1 MLSVP
6 TALTLFAAGL
16 QTPQDGRA
24 ALEVLPVPHVSGQN
38 QAIAPPQWSTMLQ
51 VVDGPDL
58 LLASNS
64 DRQFPIDGGVE
75 FLRTLF
81 AHDVENDTLHI
92 DAVNDNLVLSGDSTI
107 VGQVRERVKEIAD
120 ALLRPLEI
128 EATVWEAPAGDA
140 PGGVLD
146 PRELAEFTKN
156 AKALWRARTIARSGR
171 PVLLDGQRWTPYVR
185 DIDVEVAQKATASQP
200 TLASFGE
207 GGRVVVL
214 PHLLVSGDDVVVMTQ
229 FGLAQRRGAVRRQPT
244 GVAGQPDLEVPTL
257 ETTFGACSGRIRNGG
272 ALAITETG
280 DDSSGGRTM
289 LTIRVA
295 ARTPPAARTGARFG
309 IFPCGALT
317 CSALTQRVSPPP
329 TRPTEDEPGVEEE
342 EGPGILTPEALQDW
356 IRASLGAD
364 AETTFSIHESGHH
377 LFVSGNE
384 RTIPMVETLLRGLE
398 ERLLQTVSVRTTG
411 SLVPVDA
418 DNGPARRLHEIVFP
432 SLHGRMG
439 TVARL
444 LETNT
449 IAGQAAEIAQEATNH
464 NPVVA
469 TLQAGTWI
477 RVRTAAV
484 GTGEHLELLGQCM
497 HFVPPQVQQTLPQGG
512 LLGLTATATSR
523 FAHDGAVAK
532 GQAVEHGDGP
542 LVTIDGRTF
551 RTTLATVVSW

>member
-6 TALTLFAAGL
+6 TALTLLVAGL

-24 ALEVLPVPHVSGQN
+24 ALEVLPVPHITGPTL
-38 QAIAPPQWSTMLQ
+38 AIAPPQWNTMLQ

-58 LLASNS
+58 LRASEAGP
-64 DRQFPIDGGVE
+64 QFPIDGGVE

-81 AHDVENDTLHI
+81 AHEVESDTLHI
-92 DAVNDNLVLSGDSTI
+92 DAMNDNLVLSGDSAA
-107 VGQVRERVKEIAD
+107 VAQVRERVKEIAD

-128 EATVWEAPAGDA
+128 EATLWEAPAGDA
-140 PGGVLD
+140 PDGVLD
-146 PRELAEFTKN
+146 PREFAERTKD
-156 AKALWRARTIARSGR
+156 AKALWRARTVARGGR
-171 PVLLDGQRWTPYVR
+171 PVMLDGQRWTSYVR
-185 DIDVEVAQKATASQP
+185 DVDVEVAQKASGSRP
-200 TLASFGE
+200 SLASYCE

-214 PHLLVSGDDVVVMTQ
+214 PHLLVSGDDVVVMVQ
-229 FGLAQRRGAVRRQPT
+229 FGLAQRRGPVRRQPT
-244 GVAGQPDLEVPTL
+244 GVANQPDLEVPTL
-257 ETTFGACSGRIRNGG
+257 ETTYGACSGRVRNGG
-272 ALAITETG
+272 ALAITQTG
-280 DDSSGGRTM
+280 DPSCGGRTM

-317 CSALTQRVSPPP
+317 CSALTLRIAPPP
-329 TRPTEDEPGVEEE
+329 ARPTEEVPGVEEE
-342 EGPGILTPEALQDW
+342 ENPGLLTAEALQDW

-364 AETTFSIHESGHH
+364 AETTFAIHEGGHH
-377 LFVSGNE
+377 LFVSGND
-384 RTIPMVETLLRGLE
+384 RTIPMVESLLRGLE

-439 TVARL
+439 TVTRL

-449 IAGQAAEIAQEATNH
+449 IADLFIDIAQEATLH
-464 NPVVA
+464 SPSIA
-469 TLQAGTWI
+469 TLQAGTWL
-477 RVRTAAV
+477 RVRAAAV
-484 GTGEHLELLGQCM
+484 GTGEHLDLLGQCM
-497 HFVPPQVQQTLPQGG
+497 QFAPPVAQPTLPQGG
-512 LLGLTATATSR
+512 VLGLTTTATTR

-532 GQAVEHGDGP
+532 GQPVEHGDGTQ
-542 LVTIDGRTF
+542 VTIDGRTF